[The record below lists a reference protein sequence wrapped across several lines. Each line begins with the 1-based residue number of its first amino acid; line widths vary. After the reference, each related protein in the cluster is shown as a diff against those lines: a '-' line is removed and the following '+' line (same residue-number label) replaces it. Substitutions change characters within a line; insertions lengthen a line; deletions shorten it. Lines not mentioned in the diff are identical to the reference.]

1 MESIR
6 DIKAMREVLE
16 MDDEDTTLLSAGEA
30 ARRTRRDTGSS
41 VSA

>member
-6 DIKAMREVLE
+6 DIEAAREVLE

-30 ARRTRRDTGSS
+30 VGRTRRDTGSS